1 MKITYFGHSA
11 FMIEAGGKTFLI
23 DPFLTGNP
31 HTQVDIMSLKPEYIL
46 VTHGHDDHLGDAL
59 TIAKNS
65 DATIVAPAELAG
77 YCQAK
82 GAKTHP
88 MHIGGGFNFDFGRIQ
103 LTEAQHGSAV
113 FEGDQ
118 VIYAGNPCGFLLT
131 VDGKTVYHAG
141 DTGLFSDME
150 LLGKRHKIDFALLP
164 IGDNYTMGLED
175 ALYAAGLIK
184 ADLSI
189 PMHYNTFGYIMQ
201 DPEEFAEGVRKIG
214 QRAQVLEFNKE
225 YEF

>member
-11 FMIEAGGKTFLI
+11 FMVEAGGKRFLI

-31 HTQVDIMSLKPEYIL
+31 HTQVDISTLKPDYIL
-46 VTHGHDDHLGDAL
+46 VTHGHSDHLGDAL
-59 TIAKNS
+59 EIAENS
-65 DATIVAPAELAG
+65 SATIVAPAELAG
-77 YCQAK
+77 YCESK

-131 VDGKTVYHAG
+131 AGGKTLYHAG
-141 DTGLFSDME
+141 DTGLFSDMGLIGE
-150 LLGKRHKIDFALLP
+150 RHKIDIALLP

-175 ALYAAGLIK
+175 AIYAASLVK

-189 PMHYNTFGYIMQ
+189 PMHYNTFDYIIQ
-201 DPEEFAEGVRKIG
+201 DPEDFAEGVRKSG
-214 QRAQVLEFNKE
+214 QRAEVLEMNKE